1 MERGEVAGI
10 GAVFSGEEGA
20 PIVLVSGPPAGAV
33 LFREVQERLL
43 PRRSVAVELLESA
56 GPEAQSPQERLARV
70 VDSLSPEMVV
80 GHGLAV
86 PTVCCLD
93 GSHLAV
99 LSNGPTTSLD
109 SLTTLVRAL
118 PGPALSSALF
128 HPRVLR
134 PWLASS
140 LGLRR
145 AVKNPYVMDREVVDE
160 LTASMLQSR
169 STRKAAARWLKDLE
183 LPVRFP
189 THVHAVWGDDD
200 VLHPVDE
207 ILASLG
213 PEKVHRI
220 AGGRWFH
227 PQERP
232 WALADACLEIL
243 RRHGN

>member
-1 MERGEVAGI
+1 MESGEVAGI

-43 PRRSVAVELLESA
+43 PRRSVAVDLLQSA
-56 GPEAQSPQERLARV
+56 GSEDTPADERLARV
-70 VDSLSPEMVV
+70 VEALSPGMVV

-86 PTVCCLD
+86 PTVCRLD

-99 LSNGPTTSLD
+99 LSNGPTASLD
-109 SLTTLVRAL
+109 SLTALIRAL

-134 PWLASS
+134 RWLASS

-145 AVKNPYVMDREVVDE
+145 AVKNPYVMEREVVDE
-160 LTASMLQSR
+160 LTASMLRSR

-183 LPVRFP
+183 FPVRFP
-189 THVHAVWGDDD
+189 ANVHAVWGDDD
-200 VLHPVDE
+200 ALHPIEE
-207 ILASLG
+207 ILDSLG
-213 PEKVHRI
+213 PDKVHRI

-243 RRHGN
+243 RKQVR

>member
-1 MERGEVAGI
+1 VELLEFAG
-10 GAVFSGEEGA
+10 SEDT
-20 PIVLVSGPPAGAV
+20 P
-33 LFREVQERLL
+33 VQERLAG
-43 PRRSVAVELLESA
+43 VVEA
-56 GPEAQSPQERLARV
+56 
-70 VDSLSPEMVV
+70 LSPRMVV

-86 PTVCCLD
+86 PTVCHLD
-93 GSHLAV
+93 GPHLVV
-99 LSNGPTTSLD
+99 LSNGPTASLD

-118 PGPALSSALF
+118 PGPLLSSGLF
-128 HPRVLR
+128 HPPLLR
-134 PWLASS
+134 RWLASS

-145 AVKNPYVMDREVVDE
+145 AVKNPYVMEREVVDE
-160 LTASMLQSR
+160 LTASMLGSR

-183 LPVRFP
+183 LPVRFSSN
-189 THVHAVWGDDD
+189 VHAVWGDDD
-200 VLHPVDE
+200 ALHPVEE

-243 RRHGN
+243 RKQGS

>member
-1 MERGEVAGI
+1 LERGEVAGV
-10 GAVFSGEEGA
+10 GAVFSGEEGP

-33 LFREVQERLL
+33 LFREVQERLR
-43 PRRSVAVELLESA
+43 PQRSVAVELLEFS
-56 GPEAQSPQERLARV
+56 GPEDTPAPERLSQV
-70 VDSLSPEMVV
+70 VTALSPGMVV

-86 PTVCCLD
+86 PTVCALD
-93 GSHLAV
+93 APPLVV

-109 SLTTLVRAL
+109 SLTALVRAL

-128 HPRVLR
+128 HPLVLR
-134 PWLASS
+134 RWLASS

-145 AVKNPYVMDREVVDE
+145 AVKNPYVMEREVVDE
-160 LTASMLQSR
+160 LTASMLRSK
-169 STRKAAARWLKDLE
+169 STRRAAARWLKDLE

-189 THVHAVWGDDD
+189 AHVHAVWGDDD

-207 ILASLG
+207 IHALLG
-213 PEKVHRI
+213 PERVHRI

-243 RRHGN
+243 RRSGN